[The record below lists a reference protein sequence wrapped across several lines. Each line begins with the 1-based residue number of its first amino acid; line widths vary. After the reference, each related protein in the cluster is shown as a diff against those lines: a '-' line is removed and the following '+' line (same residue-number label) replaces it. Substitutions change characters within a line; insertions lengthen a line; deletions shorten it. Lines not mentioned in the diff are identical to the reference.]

1 MSLDEAQKSGA
12 LYFFK
17 GKYPPQV
24 KVYYSGDSLESAF
37 SKELC
42 GGPHVTHTG
51 EVGKLKIGKQ
61 EAVAEGVRRLR
72 ATVDE

>member
-1 MSLDEAQKSGA
+1 MSLEEAKKTGA
-12 LYFFK
+12 LFFFK
-17 GKYPPQV
+17 GKYPPIV
-24 KVYYSGDSLESAF
+24 KVYYSGHSLKSAF

-42 GGPHVTHTG
+42 GGPHVSHTG

-72 ATVDE
+72 AMVD

>member
-1 MSLDEAQKSGA
+1 MPLEEAKRSGA
-12 LYFFK
+12 LFFFK
-17 GKYPPQV
+17 GKYPPKV

-51 EVGKLKIGKQ
+51 EVGKIKIGKQ

-72 ATVDE
+72 ATVQ